1 MPARSAAGPFVGS
14 RNQLNDR
21 RHGYN
26 WMNRK
31 GKRALLIAGIF
42 VLAIAG
48 AIGLGNMK
56 PPPQTKELP
65 NAAPLVAIATLEAF
79 DADFRIASQGTVRPR
94 TETILSA
101 EISGAI
107 ISISPK
113 FVAGGVFA
121 KGEELMRIDPTN
133 YAAAVDRAEATLTQR
148 QIEFDGAEK
157 LRSQGYRAEAEYASA
172 VAALAA
178 ARADLVNAQR
188 NLERTMISLPYDG
201 MVRSKDADLGQYV
214 NTGTK
219 LGVTFATDVAEVRL
233 PLTDQDLAFI
243 DLPDA
248 ADISE
253 SGSVS
258 GPQVILSAVQKGQ
271 TQSWVARIVRTEGIV
286 DEKSRVTYAVAGID
300 DPYKLASQSKVEPP
314 LPMGT
319 FVSADIAGMTA
330 SNVVRVPRIALRSNS
345 QLMIVESDNTLRLRT
360 VNLLRSDAEYAYLRD
375 GAVAGERV
383 SLTTIASPI
392 DGMKVRVENDGSDRQ
407 TEPAKSQRVADAE
420 QK

>member
-1 MPARSAAGPFVGS
+1 
-14 RNQLNDR
+14 
-21 RHGYN
+21 
-26 WMNRK
+26 MNRK
-31 GKRALLIAGIF
+31 DKRALLIAGIF
-42 VLAIAG
+42 VAAIIG
-48 AIGLGNMK
+48 AIGLATMK
-56 PPPQTKELP
+56 PPPQTKALP
-65 NAAPLVAIATLEAF
+65 SAAPLVAITTLEAF

-113 FVAGGVFA
+113 FIAGGVFA

-188 NLERTMISLPYDG
+188 NLERTKISLPYDG

-243 DLPDA
+243 ALPDA
-248 ADISE
+248 ADISA
-253 SGSVS
+253 SGSVD
-258 GPQVILSAVQKGQ
+258 GPRVILSAMQKGQ
-271 TQSWVARIVRTEGIV
+271 PQSWQARIVRTEGIV
-286 DEKSRVTYAVAGID
+286 DEKSRVTYAVAGIE
-300 DPYKLASQSKVEPP
+300 DPYKLATQSEVEPP

-319 FVSADIAGMTA
+319 FVSADIVGLTA
-330 SNVVRVPRIALRSNS
+330 RNVVRVPRIALRSNS
-345 QLMIVESDNTLRLRT
+345 QLMIVDSDNLLRLRH
-360 VNLLRSDAEYAYLRD
+360 VDLLRSDAEYAYLRD

-392 DGMKVRVENDGSDRQ
+392 DGMKVRVENDSAERESDA
-407 TEPAKSQRVADAE
+407 AKSQRVADAE
-420 QK
+420 RN